1 MVFHMS
7 FYKVDYECSS
17 SESTFHTQD
26 EFPGKSF
33 SKEMIYSMPEKYGKN
48 FRKFLNERFILNT
61 INFRQNS
68 HFLMKM
74 SIK

>member
-33 SKEMIYSMPEKYGKN
+33 SKEMIYSNKIRCRNSTKKKLKN
-48 FRKFLNERFILNT
+48 F
-61 INFRQNS
+61 
-68 HFLMKM
+68 M
-74 SIK
+74 SDRLFQ